1 MSSRLFQNIEKSV
14 AWFIP
19 FFISF
24 SYIHAWKFTIYA
36 CMKPDQARN
45 EADLIIEEIK
55 KIRIQGI
62 TRDEFETARNQLKG
76 NYILGLESSSNRMNA
91 IGRSE
96 LLQGTIKTPDEILEK
111 IDKTTI
117 DDVIRIANDILDPYR
132 KSIAVVGRKNV
143 FEGSGI

>member
-1 MSSRLFQNIEKSV
+1 
-14 AWFIP
+14 
-19 FFISF
+19 
-24 SYIHAWKFTIYA
+24 
-36 CMKPDQARN
+36 
-45 EADLIIEEIK
+45 
-55 KIRIQGI
+55 
-62 TRDEFETARNQLKG
+62 
-76 NYILGLESSSNRMNA
+76 MNA